1 METPQR
7 TNRGSAAA
15 LFVLAVV
22 AVMGG
27 ILIGTNPPRC
37 GGDTMSPGD
46 SCYSYRHGT
55 WSYEEAARTA
65 SWAPLAGA
73 LLALVLAG
81 SAVHQL
87 SKGADRPRVPGATAP
102 RPGSTPAPGGTSV
115 RPVDALPLART
126 PAEATTRHAA
136 PPATP

>member
-7 TNRGSAAA
+7 DNRGSAAV

-22 AVMGG
+22 AVVGG

-37 GGDTMSPGD
+37 GGETMSPGD
-46 SCYSYRHGT
+46 SCYSYEHGT
-55 WSYEEAARTA
+55 QTYAEAAETA
-65 SWAPLAGA
+65 SWAPLAGV

-87 SKGADRPRVPGATAP
+87 STGADRPRGPGATA
-102 RPGSTPAPGGTSV
+102 TGTRRS
-115 RPVDALPLART
+115 RSRT
-126 PAEATTRHAA
+126 S
-136 PPATP
+136 

>member
-27 ILIGTNPPRC
+27 VLIGTNPPRC